1 MRVHS
6 FGFTLLELI
15 VVIAIV
21 GIILSIAIPEWN
33 HHVQMENLQDST
45 KLFVSDLQRA
55 EAKARQLEVSGT
67 ITSAQSNQIFKN
79 FPHSIV
85 AINALTG
92 QVLFSQEIPDN
103 ITMNFTP
110 TTIFPCSGSVVL
122 QFPAEGNNGVA
133 VPGGI
138 GLSANG
144 GVYVS
149 PNGFPNLCGPI
160 GLFNGGAGGGGNGAV
175 NLENQT
181 SIQITSTY
189 GYQVPVM
196 LTLQSGSVILGS
208 LQIAVGGGGP

>member
-1 MRVHS
+1 MRVRS

-103 ITMNFTP
+103 IAMNFSP
-110 TTIFPCSGSVVL
+110 TTAFPCSGSVVL
-122 QFPAEGNNGVA
+122 QFPEGNGGA
-133 VPGGI
+133 SVPGGI

-149 PNGFPNLCGPI
+149 PNGLPNLCGSNEKAAPFR
-160 GLFNGGAGGGGNGAV
+160 GPNQ
-175 NLENQT
+175 NQT